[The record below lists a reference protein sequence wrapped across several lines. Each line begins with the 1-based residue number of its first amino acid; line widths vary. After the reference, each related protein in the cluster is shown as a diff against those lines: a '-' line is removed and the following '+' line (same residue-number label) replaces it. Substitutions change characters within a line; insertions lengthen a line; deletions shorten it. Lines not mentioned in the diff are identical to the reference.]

1 MLKNNKYIVI
11 KVNIIN
17 LNFIIVINDIEKV
30 NILLIILLKEL
41 IIVIFVL
48 IEVCAKVVKKEE
60 VLIFVN

>member
-60 VLIFVN
+60 DLIFVN